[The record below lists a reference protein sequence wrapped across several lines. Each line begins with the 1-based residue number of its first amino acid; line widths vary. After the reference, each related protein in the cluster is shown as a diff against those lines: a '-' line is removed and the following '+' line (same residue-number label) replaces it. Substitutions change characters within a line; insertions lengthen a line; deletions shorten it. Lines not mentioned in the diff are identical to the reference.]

1 MCGRRF
7 QMVVFPLLNNKQ
19 TYSSKTITLE
29 CVHFAFRLSYAV
41 IKETN
46 HRIYYGDYF
55 VIRRIMFIFVAK
67 IAENESIYTSTE
79 RVANF

>member
-7 QMVVFPLLNNKQ
+7 QMADFSIWNKSEML
-19 TYSSKTITLE
+19 SSKTITPE
-29 CVHFAFRLSYAV
+29 CGNFAFRLSYAV

-55 VIRRIMFIFVAK
+55 VIRRIMFIFAAK